1 MKHLKLTKRI
11 TALFLTMVMLFSG
24 VLTIPVFS
32 EDEYLD
38 YTNPRRFNGI
48 YGKIIITLKSAK
60 NYSIDDFS
68 YIPVSFVVQKYPKEV
83 IVYITQ
89 KTKSATDAA
98 LESINTAMGKNIKYI
113 EAEYTIAYVCTG
125 DVTGDSNVDDV
136 LNLTDVS
143 NILKYISGWPVD
155 LYWAANINYDSSI
168 NMTDVSLA
176 LKLIAGWESVQHYNY
191 KE

>member
-1 MKHLKLTKRI
+1 
-11 TALFLTMVMLFSG
+11 
-24 VLTIPVFS
+24 
-32 EDEYLD
+32 
-38 YTNPRRFNGI
+38 
-48 YGKIIITLKSAK
+48 
-60 NYSIDDFS
+60 
-68 YIPVSFVVQKYPKEV
+68 
-83 IVYITQ
+83 
-89 KTKSATDAA
+89 
-98 LESINTAMGKNIKYI
+98 MGKNIKYI